1 MIDTTTMMDSEIS
14 FNDRALTLDRLLDIY
29 TMEACGEAIRL
40 NATRDKCSLMYI
52 VSEFKCA
59 NMEYMCMYVL
69 CYLKRYF

>member
-1 MIDTTTMMDSEIS
+1 MIDTTTMLDSEIS

-52 VSEFKCA
+52 VSELSVQTWTICVCMCCA
-59 NMEYMCMYVL
+59 I
-69 CYLKRYF
+69 